1 MTPPGSLLALPE
13 YAARRL
19 RRQDLA
25 GHLIREGLAPGRM
38 RDLDALTDELM
49 FGFWLNPAQ
58 VAEFLRAA
66 LRQGGHPALGSLEAF
81 AALLTPAERARLG
94 EVGVRQVCVHH
105 LTCLSLAAPLLD
117 PDALGRVWERVEAT
131 TPPLFVDEL
140 ARAGQV

>member
-1 MTPPGSLLALPE
+1 MLLEYQGYVLAYRLRTAVGGRVTPPGSLLALPE

-66 LRQGGHPALGSLEAF
+66 LRQGGIPRW
-81 AALLTPAERARLG
+81 AA
-94 EVGVRQVCVHH
+94 
-105 LTCLSLAAPLLD
+105 SKPLQ
-117 PDALGRVWERVEAT
+117 PS
-131 TPPLFVDEL
+131 
-140 ARAGQV
+140 